1 VRGGGGAGTIPP
13 VSSSSGATAA
23 DGAARERVRAL
34 LAELGVEQPL
44 TAATDLSASLGVVR
58 GVLADRVV
66 DLATTE
72 SGRRRLRAELRGR
85 RWAEERQIGVPDVLA
100 AADDGRWLL
109 SRRIHPVPTG
119 GPRWTEA
126 AVDAAVRIAP
136 LPGPSGSPWYPPAR
150 RTLRRARAT
159 VGDTGRLVRGGVRLG
174 ELRAVRAAA
183 AQLPLS
189 EVTHGDF
196 RAANAV
202 LDDEGRMV
210 VLEWTGVRPGPRHRD
225 LLTLWA
231 TTVDDED
238 RARVAQVVL
247 DRTAGWEEPDVG
259 LLWHAVALEQLVAR
273 ITRADRGDGLD
284 LAFCRARL
292 ADARGIAAELGSPV
306 AAG

>member
-1 VRGGGGAGTIPP
+1 MNT
-13 VSSSSGATAA
+13 SSGATAA
-23 DGAARERVRAL
+23 EAAVRERVGAL
-34 LAELGVEQPL
+34 LTELGVDQPL
-44 TAATDLSASLGVVR
+44 TAATDLSASLGVVQ

-66 DLATTE
+66 DLAVTE

-85 RWAEERQIGVPDVLA
+85 RWAEERQIGVPEVLA

-109 SRRIHPVPTG
+109 SRRVHPGPTG

-136 LPGPSGSPWYPPAR
+136 LPGPSGSPWQPPAR
-150 RTLRRARAT
+150 PALRRARAT
-159 VGDTGRLVRGGVRLG
+159 VGDTGRLVRGGIRLG

-189 EVTHGDF
+189 EVTHGDL
-196 RAANAV
+196 RAANAL

-231 TTVDDED
+231 STVGDED
-238 RARVAQVVL
+238 RAQIARVVL

-306 AAG
+306 RTR

>member
-1 VRGGGGAGTIPP
+1 
-13 VSSSSGATAA
+13 VSSSGGATE
-23 DGAARERVRAL
+23 GAARERVGAL
-34 LAELGVEQPL
+34 LAELGVEQSL
-44 TAATDLSASLGVVR
+44 TGVTDLSATLGVVQ

-66 DLATTE
+66 DLAVTE

-85 RWAEERQIGVPDVLA
+85 RWAEERQIGVPEVLA

-109 SRRIHPVPTG
+109 SRRVHPVPRG
-119 GPRWTEA
+119 AEA
-126 AVDAAVRIAP
+126 AVDAAMRVAP
-136 LPGPSGSPWYPPAR
+136 LPAPPGSPWQPPAPPA
-150 RTLRRARAT
+150 LRRARAS
-159 VGDTGRLVRGGVRLG
+159 VGSTGRLVRGGIRLG

-202 LDDEGRMV
+202 LDDTGRLV
-210 VLEWTGVRPGPRHRD
+210 VLEWTGVRSGPRHRD

-231 TTVDDED
+231 STPDEED
-238 RARVAQVVL
+238 RARIARVVL

-259 LLWHAVALEQLVAR
+259 LLWHAVALEQLAGR
-273 ITRADRGDGLD
+273 LTRADRGDGLD

-306 AAG
+306 RVPER